1 MQELEKMLDNVCTIL
16 NVDKQEVI
24 SKNRKEDLVRARAI
38 FSYIA
43 RERKATFYAI
53 ADVLDR
59 DHSSVIHLVKLAKN
73 MDNYI
78 KLKND
83 FEKVVYGRS
92 IC

>member
-1 MQELEKMLDNVCTIL
+1 MHNFKRG
-16 NVDKQEVI
+16 KQEVR

-43 RERKATFYAI
+43 RERKITFYAI
-53 ADVLDR
+53 ADVLHR
-59 DHSSVIHLVKLAKN
+59 DHSTVIHLVKLAKN